1 MPCPARGQGN
11 HEPTSA
17 ELCKYETHIY
27 GLYSILKNMKT
38 TVELSDDLLRQAK
51 RIAHKDRTTVKA
63 LVEQGLRM
71 VVSSRKRGGGFTLRN
86 ASFRGDGLVAGRSLQ
101 DWAAIRDLAY
111 SERGA

>member
-1 MPCPARGQGN
+1 
-11 HEPTSA
+11 
-17 ELCKYETHIY
+17 
-27 GLYSILKNMKT
+27 MKT